1 MWTHFGG
8 GAEMADPVA
17 VWNGFQRGAKAV
29 EMKATEAIV
38 ALNHDGAPA
47 GGEANPAIFNLGV
60 VIVVRAGAV
69 PPLNIDIVPHLE
81 LTFIVHNLVVEDAP
95 LGLGCV
101 GRRVAPLTSFP
112 LVVVVVVVVV
122 LVGRMGFGVS
132 EAEARRAA
140 ARGIVGERKNRR
152 WGRIEFVGP
161 QTPLLIGGGVGHGG
175 CIPFPSLPFFPP
187 PNLKRKSPTSKALIL
202 LLLIFCFFSASLALS
217 LALSL

>member
-1 MWTHFGG
+1 MWAHFGG

-17 VWNGFQRGAKAV
+17 VGNGFQRGAKAV

-47 GGEANPAIFNLGV
+47 GGEANPAILNLGV
-60 VIVVRAGAV
+60 FIVVGAGAV

-81 LTFIVHNLVVEDAP
+81 LTFVVHNLVVEDAP

-122 LVGRMGFGVS
+122 VGRMVFGVS

-140 ARGIVGERKNRR
+140 AGGIGGGKGSGRERKDGR
-152 WGRIEFVGP
+152 WGRIEFLGP
-161 QTPLLIGGGVGHGG
+161 QTPLLLRGGVGHGG
-175 CIPFPSLPFFPP
+175 CLPF
-187 PNLKRKSPTSKALIL
+187 
-202 LLLIFCFFSASLALS
+202 LS
-217 LALSL
+217 SS

>member
-1 MWTHFGG
+1 
-8 GAEMADPVA
+8 MADPVA

-81 LTFIVHNLVVEDAP
+81 PTFIVHNLVVEDAP

-140 ARGIVGERKNRR
+140 AGGIGGGKGSGGERKDRR

-161 QTPLLIGGGVGHGG
+161 QTPLLVGGGVGHGG

-217 LALSL
+217 LAFSL